1 MDEFTRFE
9 EPSLPSQ
16 PSFCD
21 DLNQKDISTEEYAL
35 AQEVWDAFECKNL
48 WHYCGVYLA
57 SDVLT
62 LADVFMTFVEDIL
75 DL

>member
-16 PSFCD
+16 ASFYD
-21 DLNQKDISTEEYAL
+21 DLNQKDISTEEYDL
-35 AQEVWDAFECKNL
+35 AQEVWDVFECKNL
-48 WHYCGVYLA
+48 WHYCEVYLA

-62 LADVFMTFVEDIL
+62 LADIFMTFVEDVL